1 MSLLFS
7 GITFTKAASASTR
20 KSILSGMKTETKP
33 MSEISRRATHILFK
47 EMGVVDTVRFLNLF
61 TIGQGDYTKE
71 REKWLGDI
79 SLEDAISKIKAGRIK
94 AQSD

>member
-1 MSLLFS
+1 
-7 GITFTKAASASTR
+7 
-20 KSILSGMKTETKP
+20 MKTQTKP

-79 SLEDAISKIKAGRIK
+79 SLEDAISQIKAGRKK